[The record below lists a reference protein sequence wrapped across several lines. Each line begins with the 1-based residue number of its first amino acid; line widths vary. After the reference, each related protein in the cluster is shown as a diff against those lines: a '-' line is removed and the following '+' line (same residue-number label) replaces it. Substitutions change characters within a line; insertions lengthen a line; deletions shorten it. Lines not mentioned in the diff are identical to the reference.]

1 MFDRDPDVGRGGRH
15 GRLDLHITED
25 STMRINTNVGA
36 LTASRNAF
44 VNNIATENSMRKL
57 SSGLRISRAADDA
70 AGLAVASKLRTQSRS
85 LSQAAANA
93 EQGNAM
99 LQIAEGAAQTI
110 QRIIERQ
117 KELITQKLNAT
128 SSTSTTTTI
137 NAEIA
142 SLATEASRIQSAAT
156 FQGMAVFAALSF
168 QVGDGDGA
176 SVNQVAVTA
185 TLTQTPLSGTSTL
198 ADADTALDA
207 VNEVLSNIGAGQN
220 VLDYTVQNLKSAV
233 VNVRAAESTIRDVDM
248 AEEMATFTR
257 NNILTQA
264 AQAMLSQ
271 ANQGSQG
278 VLQLLR

>member
-1 MFDRDPDVGRGGRH
+1 
-15 GRLDLHITED
+15 
-25 STMRINTNVGA
+25 MRINTNVGA
-36 LTASRNAF
+36 LTASRNIF
-44 VNNIATENSMRKL
+44 VNNMATENSMRKL
-57 SSGLRISRAADDA
+57 SSGLKISRAADDA
-70 AGLAVASKLRTQSRS
+70 AGLSISNKLRTQSRS
-85 LSQAAANA
+85 LTQAASNA

-99 LQIAEGAAQTI
+99 LQIAEGAASTI

-117 KELITQKLNAT
+117 KELITQRESTGNNSTVTQTLGTEVAT
-128 SSTSTTTTI
+128 
-137 NAEIA
+137 
-142 SLATEASRIQSAAT
+142 LQTEAARILADAD
-156 FQGMAVFAALSF
+156 FQ
-168 QVGDGDGA
+168 GA
-176 SVNQVAVTA
+176 SVFASLTFQISDSSTNGTVTVNSSL
-185 TLTQTPLSGTSTL
+185 TLTALTATSTL
-198 ADADTALDA
+198 ANADTALDT
-207 VNEVLSNIGAGQN
+207 VNSVLATIGAGQN